1 MKNELQVREIK
12 FEGKGI
18 VTALIDEKV
27 YVSIKSICDNLG
39 MSNDQYKAQKLKA
52 RNDELL
58 KVGIKL
64 YPVDTG
70 FGIKETMMPNLFQI
84 YPNPSNGKLQIG
96 SDRNDLEIASIELYN
111 VQGDKVKMISCE
123 AHTRS
128 LNLDLIELANGVYQV
143 VIITPDNTRHNNKL
157 VLNR

>member
-1 MKNELQVREIK
+1 MPNCHINI
-12 FEGKGI
+12 GGI
-18 VTALIDEKV
+18 STQFW
-27 YVSIKSICDNLG
+27 SNLVAV
-39 MSNDQYKAQKLKA
+39 NL
-52 RNDELL
+52 
-58 KVGIKL
+58 
-64 YPVDTG
+64 T
-70 FGIKETMMPNLFQI
+70 GIKETMMPNLFQI